1 MLNSSVADMENMLQA
16 PGRPRTS
23 GPRRLAIACAALAV
37 LVSACAGPM
46 RPPGAPD
53 AAASYSAEHGWAKLD
68 RPWGSTSAV
77 DVDRNGN
84 VWVFER
90 CGANTCAD
98 SSLAPVLEFD
108 SSGRLVRSFGA
119 GLFVFPH
126 AIHVDRE
133 GNVFVAD
140 ADGKNGKGHTVV
152 KFGPDGKVLMTL
164 GRPGI
169 AGETNDTFNRPSAV
183 VTAPNGDIYVAD
195 GHGGKSNARIVKFS
209 KDGMFIK
216 TWGRKGTGPGEF
228 GELHAI
234 AMDSAGRIFVG
245 DRGNNRIQIFD
256 QDGTFLAEWKQFGRP
271 SAIYI
276 DANDTIYVADHSSSA
291 KLNPGVR
298 RGIRIGSAKDG
309 VVRALIPGS
318 GPEPDKEAVPEGVAA
333 DAGGNLYGAEV
344 ALKNLTRYV
353 RQ

>member
-1 MLNSSVADMENMLQA
+1 MFQA
-16 PGRPRTS
+16 RS
-23 GPRRLAIACAALAV
+23 ACATLAL
-37 LVSACAGPM
+37 LLCACAGPM
-46 RPPGAPD
+46 APKSAPD
-53 AAASYSAEHGWAKLD
+53 ERPSYSAEHGWAKLG
-68 RPWGSTSAV
+68 RSWGSTSAV

-90 CGANTCAD
+90 CGDNTCAG
-98 SSLAPVLEFD
+98 STLAPVLEFD
-108 SSGRLVRSFGA
+108 SSGRLVQSFGA

-140 ADGKNGKGHTVV
+140 ADGKDGKGHTVT
-152 KFGPDGKVLMTL
+152 KFSRDGKLLMTL
-164 GRPGI
+164 GRTGV
-169 AGETNDTFNRPSAV
+169 AGETNETFNRPSAV
-183 VTAPNGDIYVAD
+183 VTGANGDIYVAD
-195 GHGGKSNARIVKFS
+195 GHGGSSNARIVKFS
-209 KDGMFIK
+209 KDGKFIK

-234 AMDSAGRIFVG
+234 AIDSGGRVFVG

-256 QDGTFLAEWKQFGRP
+256 QDGRFLAEWKQFGRP

-276 DANDTIYVADHSSSA
+276 DANDMLYVADHQSSA
-291 KLNPGVR
+291 KLNPGFR

-309 VVRALIPGS
+309 VVRALIRGS
-318 GPEPDKEAVPEGVAA
+318 GPEPDKENVPEGIAV
-333 DAGGNLYGAEV
+333 DARGNIYAAEV
-344 ALKNLTRYV
+344 ALKNVTRYV

>member
-1 MLNSSVADMENMLQA
+1 MTCPRVATL
-16 PGRPRTS
+16 
-23 GPRRLAIACAALAV
+23 ACAVLAALLSGCSGSV
-37 LVSACAGPM
+37 PH
-46 RPPGAPD
+46 D
-53 AAASYSAEHGWAKLD
+53 EHASYSAEHRWAKLN

-77 DVDRNGN
+77 DVDRTGN

-90 CGANTCAD
+90 CGENSCAD
-98 SSLAPVLEFD
+98 SGLAPVLEFD
-108 SSGRLVRSFGA
+108 PSGRLMRSFGA

-126 AIHVDRE
+126 AIHVDRG

-140 ADGKNGKGHTVV
+140 ADAKAGKGHTVT

-164 GRPGI
+164 GRPGV

-195 GHGGKSNARIVKFS
+195 GHGGASNARIVKFA
-209 KDGMFIK
+209 KDGRFIK
-216 TWGRKGTGPGEF
+216 AWGRKGTGPGEF

-234 AMDSAGRIFVG
+234 ALDSTGRVFVG

-256 QDGTFLAEWKQFGRP
+256 GDGRFLAEWKQFGRP
-271 SAIYI
+271 SAVYI
-276 DANDTIYVADHSSSA
+276 DANDMLYVADHQSSA

-298 RGIRIGSAKDG
+298 RGIRIGSARDG
-309 VVRALIPGS
+309 VVRTMIPGS
-318 GPEPDKEAVPEGVAA
+318 GPEPEKEQVPEGVAV
-333 DAGGNLYGAEV
+333 DARGNIYGAEV
-344 ALKNLTRYV
+344 AMKSVTRYV